1 MVVGLGTQDDLALA
15 QEFVERAGIASFPM
29 LWDETFDSWAA
40 LGVFSQPAWGL
51 FSASGEY
58 IEGGLGG
65 FDTAGVLQRAASL

>member
-15 QEFVERAGIASFPM
+15 RDFVERTGTASFPM

-51 FSASGEY
+51 FSTSGEF
-58 IEGGLGG
+58 IEGGLGS
-65 FDTAGVLQRAASL
+65 FDAASVLRRAASL